1 MVHCYKG
8 PSGEPGAD
16 GEAGSPG
23 LQGNPGQQGTV
34 PPRILIHQYFILKL
48 RQKY

>member
-23 LQGNPGQQGTV
+23 LQGNPGQQGMLLV
-34 PPRILIHQYFILKL
+34 LLSLI
-48 RQKY
+48 